1 VKRGVGVG
9 VGVAVAVAVAV
20 EEGPF
25 FTEDIST
32 TAFLTKHTNKQT
44 NLVE

>member
-1 VKRGVGVG
+1 MGVG
-9 VGVAVAVAVAV
+9 VAVAVAV

-32 TAFLTKHTNKQT
+32 AAFLTKHTNKQT
-44 NLVE
+44 NKSGGVRILS